1 MDNIPSLGLGLQKLL
16 VDVEPRL
23 CPLAKLIHTLP
34 EEESILLKRVLGSS
48 ASTRQIHSELAA
60 SGIRM
65 GRDTVANHRQGWCRC
80 QGETK

>member
-16 VDVEPRL
+16 TDAEPRL
-23 CPLAKLIHTLP
+23 CPVAKLLQSLP
-34 EEESILLKRVLGSS
+34 EEENILLKRVLESS

-60 SGIRM
+60 SGIKM

>member
-1 MDNIPSLGLGLQKLL
+1 
-16 VDVEPRL
+16 
-23 CPLAKLIHTLP
+23 
-34 EEESILLKRVLGSS
+34 LKRVLESS

-60 SGIRM
+60 SGIKM